1 MFSWVFQHLERKH
14 ERRGNFQKAQ
24 LYRVRQFSH
33 PPVSELRNSPV
44 WNPVGK
50 YLQACFNLRFCVQR
64 EVYLQARHDELYEKL
79 NIDPSAGDTSWS
91 VTEMQALKKALQS
104 MPKAIWNLE
113 REAQR
118 LLIMIYDE
126 PLERMLCAHHK
137 REDWYL
143 SKWLR
148 AECTRSGG
156 CCGRACGCCERQRN
170 EMHPQYKGHCTSMC
184 LCCEK
189 ARGCSIMID
198 NYKNDVMII
207 DIFQPDFDDA
217 RLSYAYSWINAYVVG
232 LDPEI

>member
-33 PPVSELRNSPV
+33 PPVSELRNSP
-44 WNPVGK
+44 
-50 YLQACFNLRFCVQR
+50 R

-148 AECTRSGG
+148 AE
-156 CCGRACGCCERQRN
+156 
-170 EMHPQYKGHCTSMC
+170 
-184 LCCEK
+184 
-189 ARGCSIMID
+189 
-198 NYKNDVMII
+198 
-207 DIFQPDFDDA
+207 
-217 RLSYAYSWINAYVVG
+217 
-232 LDPEI
+232 